1 MGKLN
6 YIKTLNFM
14 DPILLEKRRIKRLN
28 SKIVLPKGLSL
39 WSPSEEIDSE
49 DLFES
54 SSDEIK
60 NLAKTKNLAKNTK
73 RKSVK
78 FSQKENPKK
87 FKNSKKIK
95 NSKKLKTVKFSQNV
109 EDLAKSETETQN
121 SKEAGDEKEKTTER
135 SRPIG
140 PCLPPVSDA
149 KVKGYGSGLYQG
161 EGEAIANFVQK
172 GMRIPRRGEVGLTSK
187 QIEEFEALGY
197 VMSGSRHKRMNAI
210 RIRKENQVYSA
221 EEKKALSVINFEE
234 KAQREKK
241 VMADM
246 RKFLKSRLHAANTK
260 K

>member
-73 RKSVK
+73 K
-78 FSQKENPKK
+78 N
-87 FKNSKKIK
+87 KNSKKTK

-109 EDLAKSETETQN
+109 ENLAKSETETQN
-121 SKEAGDEKEKTTER
+121 SEEAGDEKEKTTER

-172 GMRIPRRGEVGLTSK
+172 GMRIPRRGESWPDVEADRRIRGVGL
-187 QIEEFEALGY
+187 
-197 VMSGSRHKRMNAI
+197 
-210 RIRKENQVYSA
+210 
-221 EEKKALSVINFEE
+221 
-234 KAQREKK
+234 
-241 VMADM
+241 
-246 RKFLKSRLHAANTK
+246 
-260 K
+260 

>member
-78 FSQKENPKK
+78 FSQ
-87 FKNSKKIK
+87 
-95 NSKKLKTVKFSQNV
+95 NV
-109 EDLAKSETETQN
+109 ENLAKSETETQN

-246 RKFLKSRLHAANTK
+246 RSVLSAKFADADKGRDDDEK
-260 K
+260 